1 MQGKYIFFINHPIP
15 SIHLLVALAHLP
27 MRGGEIWKRK
37 EKKSNYLLE
46 QVLILV
52 ILLVCFPL
60 KNQNRVVTYLVAD
73 ESMINPCDT
82 ELFLQPK
89 LMHRITLVR

>member
-1 MQGKYIFFINHPIP
+1 M
-15 SIHLLVALAHLP
+15 
-27 MRGGEIWKRK
+27 
-37 EKKSNYLLE
+37 EKKGEKTNYLLE
-46 QVLILV
+46 QFLILV
-52 ILLVCFPL
+52 ALLVCFPL

-89 LMHRITLVR
+89 LMHRIILVREMVYGCIYTSTHYFLPCYF